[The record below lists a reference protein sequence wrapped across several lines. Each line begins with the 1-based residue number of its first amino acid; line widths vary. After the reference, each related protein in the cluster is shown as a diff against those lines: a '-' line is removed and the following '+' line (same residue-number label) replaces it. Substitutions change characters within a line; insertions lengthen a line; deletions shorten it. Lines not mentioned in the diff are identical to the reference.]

1 MIRALIP
8 GAALALFALPL
19 GNALA
24 AHDWLV
30 ALPLAVVLL
39 AGIVFISPRASALP
53 SPPPQP
59 EAPALATGDE
69 G

>member
-1 MIRALIP
+1 MIRSFIP
-8 GAALALFALPL
+8 GAALALPLIPL
-19 GNALA
+19 GNAIA

-30 ALPLAVVLL
+30 ALPLAVVVI
-39 AGIVFISPRASALP
+39 AGVVLISPRASALP
-53 SPPPQP
+53 SPPAQP